1 MDNLEKI
8 YKEVAEEMG
17 LSRSQVKTIAESQFS
32 FVASTMRDKDLNNVR
47 MQFFGEFRIKPAR
60 LKFLSDE
67 GKKLIKEKTNEFDE
81 IL

>member
-17 LSRSQVKTIAESQFS
+17 LSRRQVQSVAESQFS
-32 FVASTMRDKDLNNVR
+32 LVSKKMRDKDLNNIR
-47 MQFFGEFRIKPAR
+47 MQFFGEFRVKPGR

-67 GKKLIKEKTNEFDE
+67 GKELIKEKTDEFDK

>member
-17 LSRSQVKTIAESQFS
+17 ISKSQVKAIAESQFS
-32 FVASTMRDKDLNNVR
+32 FVANTMREKDLNNIR
-47 MQFFGEFRIKPAR
+47 LQFFGEFRVKPGR

-67 GKKLIKEKTNEFDE
+67 GKKLIKEKTNEFNK

>member
-8 YKEVAEEMG
+8 YKEVAQEMG
-17 LSRSQVKTIAESQFS
+17 LSRSHVQTIAESQFS
-32 FVASTMRDKDLNNVR
+32 LVAKKMRDKDLNNIR
-47 MQFFGEFRIKPAR
+47 MQFFGEFRVKPGR

-67 GKKLIKEKTNEFDE
+67 GKELINEKINESNK